1 MVENTDIPD
10 QDPSDNY
17 NAGQIEV
24 LEGLEAVRKRPG
36 MYIGTTSSRGLHH
49 LVYEIVDNSI
59 DEALAGYCNL
69 IDVFIRADN
78 SITVIDNGRGIP
90 VDIHPKTG
98 KPAVEVALTV
108 LHAGGKFGGS
118 GSAYKVS
125 GGLHGV
131 GLSVV
136 NALSKWLIVEV
147 SKGGYVYHQEYSQG
161 KPTTKL
167 VNVGT
172 TENTGTMISFIPD
185 PEIFEE
191 TVYDFDILAHR
202 LRELSFLNKSV
213 KINFTDERTNVKET
227 FLHSGGIQDFVIYL
241 NKNKDCLHTQ
251 PIFIETTKD
260 NVQVE
265 VCIQYNDSYTENLF
279 SYANNINTQEGGTH
293 EAGFK
298 SALTRVV
305 NDYAR
310 KSSMLKAAD
319 PNLSGDDIREGMTAV
334 ISVKVPDPQ
343 FEGQTKTKLG
353 NSEIRGIVDSATGE
367 GLSTFLEE
375 NPAIAR
381 KFIDK
386 SVQAA
391 RARDAARK
399 ARELT
404 RRKSALEGTS
414 LPGKLAD
421 CSWKEPDLCEMYLV
435 EGDSA
440 GGSAKQGRDR
450 RFQAILP
457 LRGKIINVEK
467 ARLDKILAN
476 VEIRA
481 MITAMGTGISDE
493 FDISKAR
500 YHKLIIM
507 TDADVDGAH
516 IRTLLLTFFYRY
528 MRPLIENNYVYIAQ
542 PPLFKVKKGRE
553 IHYAYT
559 DRELGKILDNIG
571 REKVELQRYKGLGEM
586 NPDQLWE
593 TTMDPAT
600 RTMLQVTIEDAIR
613 SEEMFTVLMGDKVE
627 PRRDFI
633 NRYAKD
639 VRNLDT

>member
-1 MVENTDIPD
+1 MQENKELQVQNTG
-10 QDPSDNY
+10 DNY

-36 MYIGTTSSRGLHH
+36 MYIGTTGPRGLHH

-59 DEALAGYCNL
+59 DEALAGYCDK
-69 IDVFIRADN
+69 IDVLIHSDN

-118 GSAYKVS
+118 ESAYKVS

-136 NALSKWLIVEV
+136 NALSKWLVVEV
-147 SKGGYVYHQEYSQG
+147 SKGGHVYHQEYAKG
-161 KPTTKL
+161 KPTTEL
-167 VNVGT
+167 VNIGT
-172 TENTGTMISFIPD
+172 TENNGTKISFIPD
-185 PEIFEE
+185 SEIFEE

-202 LRELSFLNKSV
+202 LRELSFLNKSIT
-213 KINFTDERTNVKET
+213 INLTDERTNVKET
-227 FLHSGGIQDFVIYL
+227 FLHTGGIQDFVMYL
-241 NKNKDCLHTQ
+241 NKSKDCLHPQ
-251 PIFIETTKD
+251 PIYIETTKD

-265 VCIQYNDSYTENLF
+265 VCIQYNDSYAENLF

-310 KSSMLKAAD
+310 KSNMLKAAD
-319 PNLSGDDIREGMTAV
+319 SNLSGDDIREGLTAV

-367 GLSTFLEE
+367 GLNIFLEE
-375 NPAIAR
+375 NPSIAR

-421 CSWKEPDLCEMYLV
+421 CSWKEPDLCEMYIV

-467 ARLDKILAN
+467 ARLDKILGN
-476 VEIRA
+476 TEIRA
-481 MITAMGTGISDE
+481 MITAMGTGISDD
-493 FDISKAR
+493 FDITKAR

-528 MRPLIENNYVYIAQ
+528 MRPLIENHYVYIAQ
-542 PPLFKVKKGRE
+542 PPLFKIKKGRD
-553 IHYAYT
+553 IQYAYS
-559 DRELGKILDNIG
+559 DVELANTLEKIG

-593 TTMDPAT
+593 TTMDPAN
-600 RTMLQVTIEDAIR
+600 RTILRVTMEDAMR
-613 SEEMFTVLMGDKVE
+613 TEEMFTVLMGDKVE